1 MDKKKVMNMVHE
13 EKNRK
18 TELPRL
24 GINIDFGLRLAAI
37 LAVVGVFR
45 ACGATFSTILG
56 AYIIYRVARLILRL
70 IGQILA
76 ITFSFVH
83 ILIILI
89 IFYLII
95 I

>member
-1 MDKKKVMNMVHE
+1 MNMVHE

-45 ACGATFSTILG
+45 ACGATFSTVLG
-56 AYIIYRVARLILRL
+56 IYLCNKLLRLVIRLSGLIFSTVFTLVSILIL
-70 IGQILA
+70 
-76 ITFSFVH
+76 
-83 ILIILI
+83 
-89 IFYLII
+89 LII
-95 I
+95 ISLIIV

>member
-1 MDKKKVMNMVHE
+1 MVHE

-24 GINIDFGLRLAAI
+24 GINIDFGLRLAAV

-45 ACGATFSTILG
+45 ACGATFSTVLS
-56 AYIIYRVARLILRL
+56 AYIIYRIARLILRL

-76 ITFSFVH
+76 ITVSFVPVL
-83 ILIILI
+83 ILLIII
-89 IFYLII
+89 YLII